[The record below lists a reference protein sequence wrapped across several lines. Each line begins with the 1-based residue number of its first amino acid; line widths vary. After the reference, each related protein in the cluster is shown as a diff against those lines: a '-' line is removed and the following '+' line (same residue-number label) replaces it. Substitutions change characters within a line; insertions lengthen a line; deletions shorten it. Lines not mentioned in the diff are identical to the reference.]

1 MQQFKTII
9 IDDEPLARNRLR
21 RLLGTFSSVF
31 SIEAEA
37 ANGQEGLELI
47 EEIQPDLIFLD
58 IEMPVLTGFDM
69 LKKLIFFPLVIFTTA
84 YDQYA
89 IKAFEENSIDY
100 LLKPIEPER
109 LELTVAKLQ
118 KLSLSNSNGG
128 NNAMLLGLIDKLQP
142 KKELKSIPVKIGD
155 RILLIK
161 TSEIS
166 HIEADD
172 KYVSL
177 KTLKG
182 ESYLT
187 DYTLSS
193 LELKLPE
200 AFTRVHRG
208 CIINTEN
215 MKEIRKGFNGG
226 LIAMM
231 NDIHG
236 TKVNTSRGYTDNLKR
251 LLEI

>member
-1 MQQFKTII
+1 MPQFKTII

-21 RLLGTFSSVF
+21 RLLGAFSSVF
-31 SIEAEA
+31 AIEAEA
-37 ANGQEGLELI
+37 ANGQEGLQLI
-47 EEIQPDLIFLD
+47 EEIKPDLIFLD
-58 IEMPVLTGFDM
+58 IEMPVLTGFEM
-69 LKKLIFFPLVIFTTA
+69 LKKLTFFPLVIFTTA

-109 LELTVAKLQ
+109 LELTVTKLQ
-118 KLSLSNSNGG
+118 KLSVSNDNSNNG
-128 NNAMLLGLIDKLQP
+128 MLLNLIDKLQP

-161 TSEIS
+161 TTEIS

-200 AFTRVHRG
+200 SFTRVHRG

-215 MKEIRKGFNGG
+215 MKEIRKGFNGA

-231 NDIHG
+231 SDVHG
-236 TKVNTSRGYTDNLKR
+236 TKINTSRGYTDNLKR